1 MVAAFLKSPKQRT
14 SAPPNLNRTGDVQT
28 YPALRQLANGRL
40 AQYPFRY
47 PPTNV
52 QFDSL
57 APEWVEVERPGF
69 VPIVGLRQ
77 YRLMRVQFEFL
88 VTNSFDGIWYSVDDE
103 LMLLRQMASSTAP
116 IFFQSMDKL
125 LTVPVNLPGSNR
137 RNSSGLFF
145 RIVDLNISSLRRNTK
160 NEITAAQCAI
170 TLQEDFELAIKAVS
184 MPAINYPPILK
195 PRVPA
200 AKKTTDPCAKPGS
213 PQCRQQTFE
222 DLLAGNPQSGLI
234 ILG

>member
-14 SAPPNLNRTGDVQT
+14 SPPSTQQRAGDIQT

-40 AQYPFRY
+40 SQYPFRY
-47 PPTNV
+47 PPTSI

-103 LMLLRQMASSTAP
+103 LILLRQMASSTAP
-116 IFFQSMDKL
+116 TYFQGMDKL
-125 LTVPVNLPGSNR
+125 LTIPVNLPGSNR
-137 RNSSGLFF
+137 RNASGLFF
-145 RIVDLNISSLRRNTK
+145 RIVDFNVNSLRRNTK
-160 NEITAAQCAI
+160 NEITAAQCSM
-170 TLQEDFELAIKAVS
+170 TLQEDFELATKAVS

-195 PRVPA
+195 PRV
-200 AKKTTDPCAKPGS
+200 KSGKSGTT
-213 PQCRQQTFE
+213 
-222 DLLAGNPQSGLI
+222 SGQGLCKLSNLENCTLKDI
-234 ILG
+234 PNLSF